1 MNKEYSEWLENLN
14 IKEKLILKNL
24 SEKKINE
31 AFNHKLNFGTA
42 GIRAKR
48 GLGPSFINKYVVAKY
63 VKSYLLALF
72 AIYGEK
78 NVKESKI
85 LIFKDNRKDNLYF
98 STIAFNVAKKLGV
111 KAYLPY
117 NNQLETTPFLSFLI
131 ANYNFIG
138 GINFT
143 ASHNPP
149 EYSGLKF
156 YDSIGKQIDQDIID
170 KINYFFK
177 KEKYDFNLEDSEN
190 DLLFL
195 DHKYYE
201 FYIKKLLDEIGF
213 EKHLN
218 NYKNLKLTFTNHHGA
233 SLNIAEMVLKKMGV
247 DYYLVKEQESFD
259 PNFTNSKVPNPQ
271 AEKSFKLAIKESE
284 KNNVD
289 LIFAVDPDGDRF
301 GVALKKAKKWKI
313 FSGNEISILS
323 INYLLEREN
332 LKKYNYFVV
341 RSIVTSNFADFLLQ
355 EKNVKVYK
363 SLTGFKELFKIVK
376 EKENNQ
382 NKCLYVWEE
391 SNGATINMM
400 TKDKDSFQNLILIL
414 EMVKYYQEKGT
425 DLIEILDSLQK
436 KHGYFVMKQTTHKL
450 KDNFDLNRFL
460 DIFTN
465 KKNHKILNIKITKII
480 DMRIENEKYPK
491 QNIVFLYFND
501 YSFICLRPSGT
512 EPILRIYFNIY
523 QKDPKKAKKEYKALH
538 KYFSDF
544 KF

>member
-1 MNKEYSEWLENLN
+1 MNKEYSEWLENLS

-24 SEKKINE
+24 SEKKVE
-31 AFNHKLNFGTA
+31 ESFNNKLNFGTA

-48 GLGPSFINKYVVAKY
+48 GLGPSLINKYVVAKY

-78 NVKESKI
+78 KVKESKI

-149 EYSGLKF
+149 EYSGIKF
-156 YDSIGKQIDQDIID
+156 YDSIGKQIDQEIID
-170 KINYFFK
+170 KIDYFFK
-177 KEKYDFNLEDSEN
+177 KEKYDFNLDDNEN
-190 DLLFL
+190 NLLFL

-201 FYIKKLLDEIGF
+201 FYINKLLNEIGF

-233 SLNIAEMVLKKMGV
+233 SLKIAEMILKKMGV

-271 AEKSFKLAIKESE
+271 IEKSFKLAIKESE
-284 KNNVD
+284 KNNVN

-301 GVALKKAKKWKI
+301 GVALKKDKKWKI
-313 FSGNEISILS
+313 FSGNEITVLS
-323 INYLLEREN
+323 INYLLERTDF
-332 LKKYNYFVV
+332 KKYNYFAV

-355 EKNVKVYK
+355 EKNIKVYK
-363 SLTGFKELFKIVK
+363 SLTGFKELFKVVK
-376 EKENNQ
+376 AKEDEK

-425 DLIEILDSLQK
+425 DLIEILDSLQQK
-436 KHGYFVMKQTTHKL
+436 YGYFVMKQSTHKL
-450 KDNFDLNRFL
+450 QDKFNLNSFLDNFA
-460 DIFTN
+460 N
-465 KKNHKILNIKITKII
+465 KENHKIANIKITKVI
-480 DMRIENEKYPK
+480 DMRIENKKYPK

-523 QKDPKKAKKEYKALH
+523 QKDPKKAKKEYKGLH
-538 KYFSDF
+538 KYFADY